1 MARLEFGVNVRSVE
15 STGRLRSLVRRVDE
29 LGYDVL
35 ALPDHLGGP
44 APFPTLAAAALV
56 SDRLR
61 LRTYVLNAGFW
72 NAALLA
78 REVATVDALSDGRM
92 ELGVGAGHMRH
103 EHEDA
108 RLPWLPF
115 GDRVA
120 ATARLIDEVRG
131 RLADP
136 EHRPRPVQDPVPVVV
151 GAMSEAGLAVAARV
165 ADVVAFAGLRQVP
178 GRPAGTF
185 TLVSAEQ
192 TLERVREVRRLAGDR
207 PYRSDVLLQV
217 VDVGRPPE
225 ESATEIA
232 AGIPG
237 MSAAD
242 ALASPFLLLAPDPAA
257 GARELLRRREIYGL
271 DQVSTHEAN
280 LEPLGQVIAALPG
293 VTPRSPDDPR

>member
-1 MARLEFGVNVRSVE
+1 MARLEFGVNVRGVE
-15 STGRLRSLVRRVDE
+15 STERLRSLIRRADD

-78 REVATVDALSDGRM
+78 REVATVDGLSDGRV
-92 ELGVGAGHMRH
+92 ELGVGAGHMRR

-115 GDRVA
+115 RERVA
-120 ATARLIDEVRG
+120 AMAELIDDVRS

-136 EHRPRPVQDPVPVVV
+136 DHRPRPVQDPVPVVV

-165 ADVVAFAGLRQVP
+165 ADVVAFAGARQVAGEP
-178 GRPAGTF
+178 PGTF
-185 TLVSAEQ
+185 TLASAAE
-192 TLERVREVRRLAGDR
+192 TLERVREVRRLAGGR
-207 PYRSDVLLQV
+207 PYRSDVLIQV
-217 VDVGRPPE
+217 VDVGRSPE
-225 ESATEIA
+225 ESAAQVA
-232 AGIPG
+232 AQVPG
-237 MSAAD
+237 LSAAD

-257 GARELLRRREIYGL
+257 GARELLRRREVYGF

-280 LEPLGQVIAALPG
+280 LEALGRVIDALH
-293 VTPRSPDDPR
+293 

>member
-1 MARLEFGVNVRSVE
+1 MARLEFGVNVRDVE
-15 STGRLRSLVRRVDE
+15 STEGVRSLVRRADV

-35 ALPDHLGGP
+35 AVADHLGAP

-56 SDRLR
+56 SERMR

-78 REVATVDALSDGRM
+78 REVATVDALSDGRV

-108 RLPWLPF
+108 GLPWLPF

-120 ATARLIDEVRG
+120 AMAGLVDDVRG

-136 EHRPRPVQDPVPVVV
+136 GHRPRPVQDPVPVVV

-165 ADVVAFAGLRQVP
+165 ADVVAFAGARQVP
-178 GRPAGTF
+178 GEPPGTF
-185 TLVSAEQ
+185 TLASAEQ
-192 TLERVREVRRLAGDR
+192 TLDRVREVRRLAGDR
-207 PYRSDVLLQV
+207 PYRSDVLVQV
-217 VDVGRPPE
+217 VDIGRPPE
-225 ESATEIA
+225 ESAAEIA

-257 GARELLRRREIYGL
+257 GARELLRRREVYGF

-280 LEPLGQVIAALPG
+280 LEPLGRVIAELP
-293 VTPRSPDDPR
+293 